1 LAASWRRPSSISQ
14 CFKPGQEESDKTVR
28 TGNQKRR
35 RKIMLE
41 KGVYFIWIA
50 IISSSIA
57 LIGYSIWNFFVV
69 LFDLTRIGREAQA
82 QKR

>member
-1 LAASWRRPSSISQ
+1 
-14 CFKPGQEESDKTVR
+14 
-28 TGNQKRR
+28 
-35 RKIMLE
+35 MLE